1 MVLAEK
7 KFSEKNYR
15 QAQAYITLGLQVQP
29 GNQGLLALQSF
40 IDNREKS
47 VLEFEGSWWLYPGP
61 KDRAIR
67 DYLTMSATRY
77 YQILRRVLDHPEAMQ
92 YAPLT
97 VRRLRRVRDESR
109 ERRVIE
115 RFQGGDHPSR

>member
-1 MVLAEK
+1 MRAK
-7 KFSEKNYR
+7 YR
-15 QAQAYITLGLQVQP
+15 SKSHYPREHRLTLSTMLT
-29 GNQGLLALQSF
+29 
-40 IDNREKS
+40 DREKS

-77 YQILRRVLDHPEAMQ
+77 YQILRRVLDHPEAVA

>member
-1 MVLAEK
+1 VRAIS
-7 KFSEKNYR
+7 FSKSHFPR
-15 QAQAYITLGLQVQP
+15 DCCFTLSSMLT
-29 GNQGLLALQSF
+29 
-40 IDNREKS
+40 DREKS

-77 YQILRRVLDHPEAMQ
+77 YQILRRVLDHPEALQ

-97 VRRLRRVRDESR
+97 VRRLRRVRDDSR

>member
-1 MVLAEK
+1 MGGSLVRAVRA
-7 KFSEKNYR
+7 KFRSKSHYPR
-15 QAQAYITLGLQVQP
+15 DCCFTLTTMLT
-29 GNQGLLALQSF
+29 
-40 IDNREKS
+40 DREKS

-77 YQILRRVLDHPEAMQ
+77 YQILRRVLDHPEAVQ

>member
-1 MVLAEK
+1 VGSPRAVRAII
-7 KFSEKNYR
+7 FSKSHYPREVCF
-15 QAQAYITLGLQVQP
+15 TLSTMLT
-29 GNQGLLALQSF
+29 
-40 IDNREKS
+40 DREKS

-77 YQILRRVLDHPEAMQ
+77 YQILRRVLDHPEAIE